1 MKKITIELNTRV
13 FSIGLGVLVIGII
26 AAFTPKDALQVDN
39 GNGRY
44 QAVTSERGFIILDTK
59 TGQYI
64 LDSQVG
70 YGKQM
75 NWIKGDFTKSYQKGI
90 DKSGQ

>member
-1 MKKITIELNTRV
+1 MKKITIEWDARV
-13 FSIGLGVLVIGII
+13 LFLVLGILAIGAI
-26 AAFTPKDALQVDN
+26 AAFTPKDVAQAEN

-44 QAVTSERGFIILDTK
+44 QAVSSERGFIILDTR

-75 NWIKGDFTKSYQKGI
+75 TWIKGDFAKSYQKGT
-90 DKSGQ
+90 DKSGE